1 MQLTRKDRMLTKSL
15 ITTGIAALMGGSA
28 FGQESDVEVRGYM
41 RGYAGM
47 TTERTIET
55 DTGSG
60 ALNMLRGQVYLEA
73 QNKKSAM
80 QWKVSGRVV
89 QESKTSYLNDLQTHN
104 RTVPSLYSNPN
115 FDVMDNYNKNEIRDA
130 WVQVQPTE
138 NLNVKFGRQQVV
150 WGETD
155 LFQALDIIHGHNLT
169 WAPLLEEADE
179 TRKPLVLLNTELSIP
194 EADGS
199 LQLIL
204 RPGWDPLSYNGSTWD
219 LQGGRARPIGYKGAS
234 SDYLYDYAHPKG
246 DLKNK
251 LTYALRW
258 KGMAAGLNY
267 HMSYVK
273 MPYVRNPIANTSL
286 APYEKTPI
294 GTSPSGVVTNWIV
307 PIVEVYGAGV
317 NAYASSI
324 DTVLTA
330 EVVNTRDEP
339 FNVGSA
345 PGASAA
351 ACLGPMGM
359 SPDLT
364 SFSGLCGV
372 KRKSTMMTMF
382 KAEKSLKTND
392 ILGTSSPMTAGLQV
406 FNTWIKDFNAA
417 EGLVQ
422 SIGYPNPVKKNSTF
436 VSLVMR
442 APFMHDKLTPT
453 IAFGRDITNQ
463 GSLRAIAVDY
473 EAGTNWRLRA
483 ELDTFKGNSTV
494 SMKPGTPVGN
504 APVGGASGMTGL
516 LSGSSKFV
524 MRATYQF

>member
-1 MQLTRKDRMLTKSL
+1 MQLTKKDRILTRSL
-15 ITTGIAALMGGSA
+15 ITTGIAAVMGSSA
-28 FGQESDVEVRGYM
+28 WGQSSEVEVHGYT
-41 RGYAGM
+41 RAYAGW
-47 TTERTIET
+47 TTGETIET
-55 DTGSG
+55 NTGGG

-73 QNKKSAM
+73 QNKKSAL
-80 QWKVSGRVV
+80 QWKVSGRVA
-89 QESKTSYLNDLQTHN
+89 QESKTSYLNDLQTQT
-104 RTVPSLYSNPN
+104 RTVASPYGNPN
-115 FDVMDNYNKNEIRDA
+115 FNVMDNYNSSEIRDA
-130 WVQVQPTE
+130 WVQFQPTE

-155 LFQALDIIHGHNLT
+155 LFQALDIIHGHSLT
-169 WAPLLEEADE
+169 WAALLEEPDE

-219 LQGGRARPIGYKGAS
+219 LQGGRARTIGYKGAS
-234 SDYLYDYAHPKG
+234 SDFPYDYG

-258 KGMAAGLNY
+258 KGMTAGLNY

-273 MPYVRNPIANTSL
+273 MPYVRNPIANSAL
-286 APYEKTPI
+286 APDKQAPI
-294 GTSPSGVVTNWIV
+294 GGAIANWIV

-351 ACLGPMGM
+351 ACLGPTMGM

-382 KAEKSLKTND
+382 RAEKSLKTND

-422 SIGYPNPVKKNSTF
+422 SVGYPNPVKENSTF

-453 IAFGRDITNQ
+453 IALGRDITNQ

-494 SMKPGTPVGN
+494 SMKPGTRVGN